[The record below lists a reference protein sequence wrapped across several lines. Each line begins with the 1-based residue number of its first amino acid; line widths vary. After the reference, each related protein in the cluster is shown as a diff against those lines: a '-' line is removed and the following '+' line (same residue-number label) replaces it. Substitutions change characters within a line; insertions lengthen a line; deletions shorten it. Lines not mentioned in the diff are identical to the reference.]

1 MLALPALL
9 IFKGYI
15 TFSDF
20 QKSHSMKLQHAPS
33 YKYIFDKI
41 KFFKIKTIS
50 RRSDNVSSFNIS
62 KVHVVLRVHH
72 SATNNCMFI
81 KYFELVT
88 VFNSSDNFF
97 LVIPI
102 Q

>member
-1 MLALPALL
+1 
-9 IFKGYI
+9 
-15 TFSDF
+15 
-20 QKSHSMKLQHAPS
+20 MKLQHAPS

-50 RRSDNVSSFNIS
+50 RRSNNVSSF
-62 KVHVVLRVHH
+62 
-72 SATNNCMFI
+72 NCMFI